1 MAAVTLVAMVTVVA
15 TAAALVMTD
24 FCGTVLVSC
33 GDIAGD
39 TDGCSTGESTVTSD
53 PLSTVT
59 GEVGV
64 GVGVTVDPTS
74 LFGPGRGT
82 NGGGAAW

>member
-1 MAAVTLVAMVTVVA
+1 MIAVALVAMSTVVT
-15 TAAALVMTD
+15 TAATLAMTD
-24 FCGTVLVSC
+24 FCGAVLVSC
-33 GDIAGD
+33 DDVTGD

-53 PLSTVT
+53 PLSTVM
-59 GEVGV
+59 GE
-64 GVGVTVDPTS
+64 VGVTVDPTS